1 MGLTR
6 TQIRTLA
13 RPLANDIDAT
23 NPFWSDANVNVLV
36 DNWQSDMASFLRWP
50 RATSSAITMVLNQ
63 DDYDLP
69 TDWLSTIRIF
79 IYEGSTYKARLAYKS
94 EDELSE
100 VDPNWRNATS
110 GSPRYY
116 FIGNDITPGAALTR
130 KIFIYPAP
138 DANNVKS
145 MLHVYVKVPTAIA
158 SDANVPIFPDPMH
171 MLAVYYLAWFMNL
184 PLRPLEAEKYRLLY
198 VKERLRMCG
207 EGRKETEQS
216 HIILFK

>member
-13 RPLANDIDAT
+13 RPLASDTDST
-23 NPFWSDANVNVLV
+23 TPFWSDTNVNLLV
-36 DNWQSDMASFLRWP
+36 EAWQSDMASFLRWP
-50 RATSSAITMVLNQ
+50 RATSSAITMVLDQ
-63 DDYDLP
+63 DDYALP

-79 IYEGSTYKARLAYKS
+79 IYTGSTYAAKLTYKS
-94 EDELSE
+94 EDDISDT
-100 VDPNWRNATS
+100 DPNWRNAVS

-116 FIGNDITPGAALTR
+116 FIGNDITPSTVLSR
-130 KIFIYPAP
+130 KLFIHPAP
-138 DANNVKS
+138 DSNNVKT

-158 SDANVPIFPDPMH
+158 ADTDIPIFPGPMH